1 MKEETLL
8 EQMTRVRPEVIDER
22 DKLREDYYKLEDK
35 YIHNVPCCNE
45 EDCGLFKDYVD
56 LQQRI
61 DKAIEY
67 IKECTSSPD
76 EYENFISTSE
86 TKRLLKILGGDV
98 DDE

>member
-1 MKEETLL
+1 MNKIKMTSGKARKILYGFYNKDCYFDTPLYEAIPFILKEN
-8 EQMTRVRPEVIDER
+8 
-22 DKLREDYYKLEDK
+22 K
-35 YIHNVPCCNE
+35 
-45 EDCGLFKDYVD
+45 D

-86 TKRLLKILGGDV
+86 TKKLLEILGGK
-98 DDE
+98 E